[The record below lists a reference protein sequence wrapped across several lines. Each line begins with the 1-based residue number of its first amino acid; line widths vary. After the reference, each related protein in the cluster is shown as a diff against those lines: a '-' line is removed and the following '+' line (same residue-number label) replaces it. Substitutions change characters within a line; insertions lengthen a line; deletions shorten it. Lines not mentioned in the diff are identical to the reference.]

1 MAVKLATLSQ
11 LKHEQLQKQLRHLIN
26 QIQPFFFLILAGMI
40 LLAYLSILLPIY
52 SMMKG
57 F

>member
-26 QIQPFFFLILAGMI
+26 QIQPFFFLILTGMI